1 MPTATF
7 AVLMSLGPAIAA
19 IAGYLI
25 LNQALTLSEALAVG
39 LVVAAS
45 IGAVRTATAR
55 RRPGRSGQNY
65 HGHGGQAV
73 APGARI
79 DPAPQC
85 RPARRRTR

>member
-39 LVVAAS
+39 LVAAS
-45 IGAVRTATAR
+45 LGAVRTAPPHPVSIPPPSPRPSR
-55 RRPGRSGQNY
+55 RKSAIRCVRS
-65 HGHGGQAV
+65 
-73 APGARI
+73 R
-79 DPAPQC
+79 
-85 RPARRRTR
+85 